1 MEAFILDV
9 KIFLR
14 NLEKRGLLSFHFI
27 VLVLQFC
34 WGSGIAVGFR
44 MAVGVFDQ
52 IFLRDSWVIPAY
64 SRRVVSDQRSG
75 VPPRKV
81 DARIDR

>member
-1 MEAFILDV
+1 
-9 KIFLR
+9 
-14 NLEKRGLLSFHFI
+14 
-27 VLVLQFC
+27 
-34 WGSGIAVGFR
+34 